1 MINTE
6 ENFDDIMIQRQF
18 KANPQGSSSNDK
30 TAKNSEL
37 KNLNKIKSK
46 STIKNKPDLEKQRNQ
61 ELNKDFEKINVDYL
75 KLPDNG
81 RDILEENN
89 QLFLR
94 ELANESAIKSILEA
108 PQDHCAI
115 VLQRIYISVQ

>member
-1 MINTE
+1 
-6 ENFDDIMIQRQF
+6 MIQRQF

-30 TAKNSEL
+30 TAKNSEI
-37 KNLNKIKSK
+37 KNLNKIKAK

-94 ELANESAIKSILEA
+94 ELANESAIKSILGA